1 MIPMHGH
8 FHPITQAIDKVAQ
21 IFTDIGFDIVD
32 GPELE
37 SEWYNFD
44 ALNVPR
50 DHPSRDMQDTFWIK
64 PFATHGAQTNT
75 DQEQTSQTDTE
86 LSYKNTMTDAEKK
99 ALKKYGSLGH
109 VLRTHTSGVQ
119 VRTMERWIREGKE
132 FPLAVV
138 VPGKVFRN
146 EATDARHEAQ
156 FHQVEGLMIGKDV
169 TLANLKGVL
178 EHYFS
183 KFLEK
188 DIAVR
193 FRSSFFPFTEPSV
206 EVDMACFKC
215 DRKGIAEDGVRCSVC
230 SASGWLEVMGA
241 GMVHPYVLRS
251 AGLDPEMYQG
261 FAFGGGL
268 DRLIMLKTGIDDIRM
283 LYNGDLRLVNQF

>member
-1 MIPMHGH
+1 MHGH
-8 FHPITQAIDKVAQ
+8 FHPITQAIDKVSQ
-21 IFTDIGFDIVD
+21 IFTDIGFDVVD

-44 ALNVPR
+44 ALNTPR

-64 PFATHGAQTNT
+64 ESTLSSRENT
-75 DQEQTSQTDTE
+75 E
-86 LSYKNTMTDAEKK
+86 AEKA
-99 ALKKYGSLGH
+99 ALAKYGSLGH

-119 VRTMERWIREGKE
+119 VRTMERWIKEGKE

-156 FHQVEGLMIGKDV
+156 FYQVEGLMIGKDI

-178 EHYFS
+178 EYYFS
-183 KFLEK
+183 KFLEH
-188 DIAVR
+188 DTPVR

-206 EVDMACFKC
+206 EVDMECFKC
-215 DRKGIAEDGVRCSVC
+215 GGKGVVSDTRCSVC
-230 SASGWLEVMGA
+230 SASGWIEIMGA
-241 GMVHPYVLRS
+241 GMVHPQVLRN
-251 AGLDPEMYQG
+251 AGLDPETYQG

-283 LYNGDLRLVNQF
+283 LYNGDLRLVSQF

>member
-1 MIPMHGH
+1 MNGH
-8 FHPITQAIDKVAQ
+8 FHPITQAVDRVAQ
-21 IFTDIGFDIVD
+21 IFTGIGFDVVD

-44 ALNVPR
+44 ALNTPR
-50 DHPSRDMQDTFWIK
+50 DHPSRDMQDTFWIN
-64 PFATHGAQTNT
+64 PSSLSPAALTQAEQSALATF
-75 DQEQTSQTDTE
+75 
-86 LSYKNTMTDAEKK
+86 
-99 ALKKYGSLGH
+99 GSLGH

-119 VRTMERWIREGKE
+119 VKTMEKWIREGKE

-156 FHQVEGLMIGKDV
+156 FYQVEGLMIGRDI

-183 KFLEK
+183 KFLER
-188 DIAVR
+188 DTPVR

-206 EVDMACFKC
+206 EVDMECFKC
-215 DRKGIAEDGVRCSVC
+215 TGTGNLLLSEVNDPKEHARCSLC
-230 SASGWLEVMGA
+230 SGSGWIEIMGA
-241 GMVHPYVLRS
+241 GMVHPQVLRN
-251 AGLDPEMYQG
+251 AGLDPDAYQG

>member
-1 MIPMHGH
+1 MQGH
-8 FHPITQAIDKVAQ
+8 FHPITQAIDKVSQ
-21 IFTDIGFDIVD
+21 IFTDIGFDVVD

-44 ALNVPR
+44 ALNTPR

-64 PFATHGAQTNT
+64 PQT
-75 DQEQTSQTDTE
+75 
-86 LSYKNTMTDAEKK
+86 LSERNLTDAEKR
-99 ALKKYGSLGH
+99 ALSLHGSLGH

-119 VRTMERWIREGKE
+119 VRTIERWIKEKKE
-132 FPLAVV
+132 FPIAVV

-156 FHQVEGLMIGKDV
+156 FYQVEGLMVGKDI

-183 KFLEK
+183 EFLEK
-188 DIAVR
+188 ETPVR

-206 EVDMACFKC
+206 EVDMQCFKC
-215 DRKGIAEDGVRCSVC
+215 SGLGTSADVRCSVC
-230 SASGWLEVMGA
+230 SASGWIEIMGA
-241 GMVHPYVLRS
+241 GMVHPNVLKN
-251 AGLDPEMYQG
+251 AGLNPDEYQG

-268 DRLIMLKTGIDDIRM
+268 DRLVMLKTGIDNIRM
-283 LYNGDLRLVNQF
+283 LYNGDLRVVNQF

>member
-1 MIPMHGH
+1 MMQGH
-8 FHPITQAIDKVAQ
+8 FHPITQAIDKVAR
-21 IFTDIGFDIVD
+21 IFTDIGFDVVD

-64 PFATHGAQTNT
+64 ESTIAHVNTH
-75 DQEQTSQTDTE
+75 
-86 LSYKNTMTDAEKK
+86 AEES
-99 ALKKYGSLGH
+99 ALLKYESLGH

-119 VRTMERWIREGKE
+119 VRTMERWIKEKKE

-138 VPGKVFRN
+138 VPGKIFRN

-156 FHQVEGLMIGKDV
+156 FFQVEGLMIGKDI

-178 EHYFS
+178 EHFFTH
-183 KFLEK
+183 FLEK
-188 DIAVR
+188 KIEVR

-206 EVDMACFKC
+206 EVDMQCFKC
-215 DRKGIAEDGVRCSVC
+215 EGKGVVNDSRCSVC
-230 SASGWLEVMGA
+230 SASGWIEIMGA
-241 GMVHPYVLRS
+241 GMVHPQVLRNV
-251 AGLDPEMYQG
+251 GLDPEEYQG
-261 FAFGGGL
+261 FAFGAGL
-268 DRLIMLKTGIDDIRM
+268 DRLVMLKTGIDDIRM
-283 LYNGDLRLVNQF
+283 LYNGDLRLVSQF

>member
-1 MIPMHGH
+1 MHGH
-8 FHPITQAIDKVAQ
+8 FHPITQAIDKVSK
-21 IFTDIGFDIVD
+21 IFTDIGFDVVD

-44 ALNVPR
+44 ALNTPR

-64 PFATHGAQTNT
+64 ESTLAPRA
-75 DQEQTSQTDTE
+75 
-86 LSYKNTMTDAEKK
+86 LTDAEQK
-99 ALKKYGSLGH
+99 ALTKYGSLGH

-156 FHQVEGLMIGKDV
+156 FYQVEGLMIGKDI

-178 EHYFS
+178 ENYFS

-188 DIAVR
+188 ETPVR

-206 EVDMACFKC
+206 EVDMQCFKC
-215 DRKGIAEDGVRCSVC
+215 CGKGLIATEGAVTTPDHASLGLGVDDTVRCSVC
-230 SASGWLEVMGA
+230 SASGWIEIMGA
-241 GMVHPYVLRS
+241 GMVHPNVLRN
-251 AGLDPEMYQG
+251 AGLDPEIYQG

-283 LYNGDLRLVNQF
+283 LYNGDLRLVSQF

>member
-1 MIPMHGH
+1 MQGH
-8 FHPITQAIDKVAQ
+8 FHPITKAIDKVSQ
-21 IFTDIGFDIVD
+21 IFTEIGFDVVD

-64 PFATHGAQTNT
+64 ESTVSNRVT
-75 DQEQTSQTDTE
+75 
-86 LSYKNTMTDAEKK
+86 TDAEKK
-99 ALKKYGSLGH
+99 VLAEGLSLGH

-119 VRTMERWIREGKE
+119 VRTIERWIREGKE

-138 VPGKVFRN
+138 VPGKIYRN

-156 FHQVEGLMIGKDV
+156 FFQVEGLMIGKEI

-178 EHYFS
+178 EHFFT

-188 DIAVR
+188 KVEVR

-206 EVDMACFKC
+206 EVDMQCFKC
-215 DRKGIAEDGVRCSVC
+215 EGTGETESGRCPLC
-230 SASGWLEVMGA
+230 SGSGWIEIMGA
-241 GMVHPYVLRS
+241 GMVHPRVLEN
-251 AGLDPEMYQG
+251 AGLNSQEYQG
-261 FAFGGGL
+261 FAFGAGL
-268 DRLIMLKTGIDDIRM
+268 DRLVMLQTGIDDIRM
-283 LYNGDLRLVNQF
+283 LYSGDLRIVNQF